1 MSSVVKMKAN
11 QNRAGIWPAG
21 DRVLV
26 KADPIDEE
34 NEEERK
40 IFIPE
45 QVKLRYQQAQA
56 TGTLVAVGPDAF
68 SHITERTYTVHDG
81 GREELIEKKVR
92 GYSQPFAK
100 VGDRVAF
107 AKFSGMRVKGEDKQ
121 EYIILNDEDITA
133 RVSDAVE
140 FTELDTRKGLGL
152 E

>member
-1 MSSVVKMKAN
+1 MKVN
-11 QNRAGIWPAG
+11 QNKAGIWPAG

-34 NEEERK
+34 GEDERK
-40 IFIPE
+40 IFIPDN
-45 QVKLRYQQAQA
+45 VKLKYQQAQA

-68 SHITERTYTVHDG
+68 SHITERTYVVHDG

-92 GYSQPFAK
+92 GYSEPFAK

-133 RVSDAVE
+133 RVSDKVE

>member
-34 NEEERK
+34 GEDERK

-45 QVKLRYQQAQA
+45 QVKLKYQQAQA

-68 SHITERTYTVHDG
+68 SHITERTYVIHDG
-81 GREELIEKKVR
+81 GREELVEKKTR
-92 GYSQPFAK
+92 GYSEPFAR

>member
-1 MSSVVKMKAN
+1 MRAN
-11 QNRAGIWPAG
+11 QNKAGIWPAG

-26 KADPIDEE
+26 IPDPIEDEVTGAG
-34 NEEERK
+34 
-40 IFIPE
+40 FVIPE
-45 QVKLRYQQAQA
+45 QYRKKYEQAQA

-68 SHITERTYTVHDG
+68 SHITERTYVIHDG
-81 GREELIEKKVR
+81 GREELVEKKTR
-92 GYSQPFAK
+92 GYSEPFAK

-107 AKFSGMRVKGEDKQ
+107 AKYSGMRVKGEDKNL
-121 EYIILNDEDITA
+121 YIILNDEDITA

>member
-1 MSSVVKMKAN
+1 MKVN
-11 QNRAGIWPAG
+11 QNKAGILPAG

-26 KADPIDEE
+26 KADHIDEE
-34 NEEERK
+34 GEEERK
-40 IFIPE
+40 IFIPDN
-45 QVKLRYQQAQA
+45 VKLKYQQAQA

-68 SHITERTYTVHDG
+68 SHITEKTYTVHDG

-92 GYSQPFAK
+92 GYSEPFAK

-133 RVSDAVE
+133 RVSDKVE